1 MDLEISQRLEER
13 RAATELR
20 TKLSENAKTLR
31 QSREVNPTADT
42 IQVRQIAA
50 KVLGSAGG
58 SQTSSV
64 KAAASR
70 ANGAKGGRPRKNPEG
85 L

>member
-13 RAATELR
+13 RAATERR

-31 QSREVNPTADT
+31 LSREVNPTDDT
-42 IQVRQIAA
+42 IQVRKTAA
-50 KVLGSAGG
+50 KVLGAAGG

-70 ANGAKGGRPRKNPEG
+70 LNGAKGGRPRKNALG
-85 L
+85 D